1 MNERKPPWFLLTGL
15 LIGLGL
21 GLLCS
26 WVICAPHRSPGTP
39 AQLRPDFKEYY
50 RALVARAY
58 AYDHNL
64 PRARARLQL
73 LGTPAGDLAEE
84 LRVQT
89 QRALA
94 EKHPQAEV
102 RALSEL
108 AAALGE
114 APSPGTAIA
123 AATPTPTSPPTPTP
137 TPKQTTANSSTATPT
152 SEAAVF
158 PTLPPTPTPLPTVT
172 PQPTIG
178 AGLFLLRSEKLLCDP
193 KKGTLLE
200 IWAKGSDGVGI
211 PGVEV
216 EIQWLGGDE
225 RIYTGLKPEIDPG
238 YADFV
243 MSPKVVYQV
252 RVGTGSAVSNLTP
265 MECQAK
271 DGSRY
276 WGGWTLVFIKR

>member
-1 MNERKPPWFLLTGL
+1 MNERRPPWFLLTGL

-26 WVICAPHRSPGTP
+26 WVICAPSVRPGTP
-39 AQLRPDFKEYY
+39 KQLRPDFKEYY

-64 PRARARLQL
+64 PRARARLEL
-73 LGTPAGDLAEE
+73 LGAPANNIADT
-84 LRVQT
+84 LRVQA

-114 APSPGTAIA
+114 APSPKKASPTPHKTQLPTATSTPTQKPKSTA
-123 AATPTPTSPPTPTP
+123 AKKATATPTPTG
-137 TPKQTTANSSTATPT
+137 
-152 SEAAVF
+152 F
-158 PTLPPTPTPLPTVT
+158 PTLAPTPTPLPTVT
-172 PQPTIG
+172 PRPTTVG
-178 AGLFLLRSEKLLCDP
+178 GLFLLRSEKLLCDP
-193 KKGTLLE
+193 KKGPLLE
-200 IWAKGSDGVGI
+200 VWVKGSDGVGI
-211 PGVEV
+211 PGVEIEV
-216 EIQWLGGDE
+216 QWLGGDE

-243 MSPKVVYQV
+243 MKPKVVYQV
-252 RVGTGSAVSNLTP
+252 RTGAGAAVPNLTP
-265 MECQAK
+265 MQCQDK
-271 DGSRY
+271 HGRRY